1 MPITTCAYGVQH
13 SNPTQPSFPFA
24 LIITVNEHPL
34 ISKGSKKVFL
44 TTMKKP
50 TKKSPKE
57 VDRSNSPSRPGS
69 SGGLKSELETFFNK
83 FLNKLSSKPPS
94 RSTSP
99 FPSTSTEN
107 PGGGTVIGKYTIS
120 SAGIRSIIPSQ
131 IPQRLRLRVLR
142 LRCHLIA
149 QGLIAH
155 CQHRHYRLLRKWFK
169 VSDLATHRYSSD

>member
-1 MPITTCAYGVQH
+1 MPITACAYGVQH

-24 LIITVNEHPL
+24 LIITVNEHPP

-44 TTMKKP
+44 TTMKKL

-69 SGGLKSELETFFNK
+69 SGGLRSRVKSKLETFFNK
-83 FLNKLSSKPPS
+83 FSNKLSSKPPS

-120 SAGIRSIIPSQ
+120 FAGIR
-131 IPQRLRLRVLR
+131 
-142 LRCHLIA
+142 
-149 QGLIAH
+149 
-155 CQHRHYRLLRKWFK
+155 
-169 VSDLATHRYSSD
+169 